1 MTPEAIFERLDRLVG
16 RLENLFGATSTDN
29 AELPD
34 DALAYSWQGNTP
46 KQLKPVSTPHQIK
59 LQDLIGI
66 DGQKQDL
73 LRNTRQFLQGLPANN
88 ALLWG
93 ARGTGKSSLVKAL
106 LNELHEQ
113 GLRLV
118 ELGKQDLVDLH
129 DIMALLHDRPQK
141 FILFCDDLSFETD
154 DASYKALKSALDGS
168 VSSQAD
174 NVLIYATSNRRHL
187 MPEPMKDNLE
197 SYPMDGEIHFGDAV
211 EEKIS
216 LSERFGLWL
225 SFYAYNQ
232 DAYLNIVRHWLGHHD
247 MPLDN
252 EARSAALQWAQQR
265 GARSGRSAWQFA
277 RDWAGRAQLKP

>member
-1 MTPEAIFERLDRLVG
+1 MTPEAILDRLDQLVA
-16 RLENLFGATSTDN
+16 RLEQLFDPAADETAVPADAIAFNWTSDLHGRRLQ
-29 AELPD
+29 AV
-34 DALAYSWQGNTP
+34 A
-46 KQLKPVSTPHQIK
+46 TPHRIQ
-59 LQDLIGI
+59 LDDLVGV
-66 DGQKQDL
+66 DQQKQDL
-73 LRNTRQFLQGLPANN
+73 LRNTRQFLQDLPANN

-106 LNELHEQ
+106 LNELHVQ

-129 DIMALLHDRPQK
+129 DIMTLLHGQPHK

-197 SYPMDGEIHFGDAV
+197 SYPMDGEIHFGDAI

-225 SFYAYNQ
+225 SFYSYNQ
-232 DAYLNIVRHWLGHHD
+232 DTYLDIVNHWLKHHG
-247 MPLDN
+247 MSLDDD
-252 EARSAALQWAQQR
+252 ARLAALQWAQQR